1 MRSPA
6 LLVILLF
13 LGGCTLGVEGGERV
27 PSDRGADQSSTEETV
42 PPIQLVG
49 KVSSIDG
56 DPVPAATVTVGEE
69 SSTSAADGW
78 FDLMVPTPGPISV
91 HKPAWVGTEVAW
103 DGSQGFVELA
113 IEPIR
118 IRGLRVGGGAAGD
131 DEHFAQI
138 LDLAETTAVNALV
151 FDTKQEGGR
160 VFYETEVA
168 LANESGA
175 AVDAYDPRERTA
187 QAEAA
192 GLYTIT
198 RIVTFED
205 DFWAAARPEIAFE
218 GGWIDPTATEGWEY
232 PIALAEE
239 ACELGF
245 DEVQFDYIRF
255 PSEAAAQSSGQLEMA
270 EEDRVSVIEAFVH
283 AAGSRVRAKGCAV
296 SADVFGIIVSAGND
310 QGIGQRPEQMSRHL
324 DAFSPM
330 IYPSHYSPGWLGFD
344 DPNDHPYDVT
354 SDAIEDAMRRIEP
367 GVVLRPWL
375 QAFWWTNE
383 EIRRSIQAA
392 EDHGVGWILWNAVS
406 NFDRA
411 ALPTDAELAPD
422 S

>member
-6 LLVILLF
+6 LLAILLF
-13 LGGCTLGVEGGERV
+13 LGGCTLGVEGGERS
-27 PSDRGADQSSTEETV
+27 PSDGSADQSSTEETV

-56 DPVPAATVTVGEE
+56 DPVPAARVSVGGE

-91 HKPAWVGTEVAW
+91 HKAAWVGTEMAW
-103 DGSQGFVELA
+103 DGTQGFVELT

-131 DEHFAQI
+131 DEHFAEI

-205 DFWAAARPEIAFE
+205 DFWAEARPEIAFE

-270 EEDRVSVIEAFVH
+270 EEDRVSVIEGFVH

-354 SDAIEDAMRRIEP
+354 SDAIEDAKRRIEP

-392 EDHGVGWILWNAVS
+392 EDHEVGWILWNAVS

-411 ALPTDAELAPD
+411 ALPTDAELAPV